1 MCGEQRVKYSPME
14 EVPLHLIQLCV
25 LSYIPTCRNEAAKA
39 SWELLSRVR
48 NWLQMLLANLEA
60 LRLSMASWA
69 TFLFHSSVM
78 AGGLTHVMRWMIC
91 QEGDSENT
99 EGWETETSRK
109 NQGPSFSG
117 LSTLKI
123 GCTWSPTLLSNSVYL
138 KIKAQLK
145 GKHERTLGL
154 VCMLTNS
161 VYYGQG
167 RGGPDRSTVSHPTQE
182 PDKIPEK
189 QPHSWPPATK
199 PGSEKTFRLR
209 PKNMKKLQPLSSAFV
224 APKQP

>member
-1 MCGEQRVKYSPME
+1 ME
-14 EVPLHLIQLCV
+14 EVVLHLIQLYV
-25 LSYIPTCRNEAAKA
+25 PSYIPTCRNEAAKA

-91 QEGDSENT
+91 QEEDSENT
-99 EGWETETSRK
+99 WETETTRK
-109 NQGPSFSG
+109 KQRPSSSG
-117 LSTLKI
+117 LSTLKT
-123 GCTWSPTLLSNSVYL
+123 GCTWSPRLLSNSIYL

-145 GKHERTLGL
+145 GKHYRALGL

-161 VYYGQG
+161 IRYVQCQG
-167 RGGPDRSTVSHPTQE
+167 VPDKSTVKSVSNST
-182 PDKIPEK
+182 
-189 QPHSWPPATK
+189 
-199 PGSEKTFRLR
+199 
-209 PKNMKKLQPLSSAFV
+209 
-224 APKQP
+224 